1 MFYIPENYF
10 KIKSINSIYTR
21 NYGKDFYFKGESH
34 NFWEMVY
41 VEKGTLTIAED
52 ENIYELSSGQAIFHA
67 PMEFH
72 RFWAKKTQPA
82 TVFKIISFDLET
94 NIEHNLSKGVFS
106 VTGRLSEMFEDLYIQ
121 IESSFEHSVF
131 VEKKENNSSV
141 DEMLAFK
148 ILETFLLS
156 VISESSPEY
165 IRDVSLP
172 AQRYTCVIN
181 FMNDNIC
188 ENLLLDD
195 IAEGTHLS
203 TSYIKKIF
211 KIYAGY
217 GVMHYFTRLKIIH
230 SLKLI
235 AKGMSIKDI
244 SEKLS
249 FSSPNY
255 YTAVF
260 KREMGILPTKYRQ
273 AGKIQ
278 Q

>member
-94 NIEHNLSKGVFS
+94 NIDHNLSKGVFS

-148 ILETFLLS
+148 MLETFLLS

-273 AGKIQ
+273 SGKIQ
-278 Q
+278 

>member
-1 MFYIPENYF
+1 MYYIPENYF

-34 NFWEMVY
+34 GFWEMVY
-41 VEKGTLTIAED
+41 VEKGTLTVAED

-82 TVFKIISFDLET
+82 TVFKIISFDLDT
-94 NIEHNLSKGVFS
+94 NMEHNLSKGVFS
-106 VTGRLSEMFEDLYIQ
+106 VTGRLAEMFEDLYIQ
-121 IESSFEHSVF
+121 IENSFEHSIF
-131 VEKKENNSSV
+131 VSKKENNSPV
-141 DEMLAFK
+141 DEILAFK
-148 ILETFLLS
+148 MLETFLMS
-156 VISESSPEY
+156 VISESSPQY
-165 IRDVSLP
+165 IKDVSLP
-172 AQRYTCVIN
+172 AQRYACVIN

-195 IAEGTHLS
+195 IAQGTHLS

-235 AKGMSIKDI
+235 SKGMSIKEI
-244 SEKLS
+244 SEKMS

-255 YTAVF
+255 YTSVF
-260 KREMGILPTKYRQ
+260 KREMGILPTRYRQ
-273 AGKIQ
+273 IGKTV
-278 Q
+278 